1 MEAEL
6 QQIIKILQ
14 NRDGFDW
21 EMLFRNEGIL
31 DMETFSML
39 NENDFNRMNLN
50 TGQRK
55 QILKHQKKINE
66 IKDYMTEESTGGD
79 TSYEQYE
86 YIEQDDETLE
96 TSQVATAQRSVSL
109 EKEFDID
116 LIFKKT
122 PEGRNVM
129 ASLKE
134 KNPLNNKLVKSI
146 TKILCEYLIN
156 NYGFHPS
163 THYKNI
169 IAVSLVNK
177 YDMLKSEF
185 AEAVWFYPHGRG
197 YGKQTTEE
205 NLIEIV
211 ENLKFIVPSDE
222 SLEMIRANWI
232 KTFKIRQEHRRK
244 VTEPE
249 LMLEMFPLSTAFRG
263 ALINLDFNDMF
274 PSANPNIEGELDS
287 LQIKITN
294 RFAHL
299 HSTIPDHFIR
309 MLLIVKEK
317 NPSRGAKRTN
327 DGSQKVNN
335 LLERIVEWIDPEEDV
350 EQYAERYKATKNPV
364 LIVKAP
370 IYSSGEGYVRIGKN
384 VFYAGSELPITF
396 FTLIK
401 SHYYFNTKF
410 EPSLSNFYFFFT
422 STVLKI
428 TKPTTT
434 TNSFLL
440 QLK

>member
-1 MEAEL
+1 MEITLVAE
-6 QQIIKILQ
+6 
-14 NRDGFDW
+14 
-21 EMLFRNEGIL
+21 
-31 DMETFSML
+31 
-39 NENDFNRMNLN
+39 
-50 TGQRK
+50 
-55 QILKHQKKINE
+55 
-66 IKDYMTEESTGGD
+66 
-79 TSYEQYE
+79 
-86 YIEQDDETLE
+86 
-96 TSQVATAQRSVSL
+96 VS
-109 EKEFDID
+109 
-116 LIFKKT
+116 
-122 PEGRNVM
+122 
-129 ASLKE
+129 
-134 KNPLNNKLVKSI
+134 NPNSFLV
-146 TKILCEYLIN
+146 
-156 NYGFHPS
+156 HPS

-185 AEAVWFYPHGRG
+185 AEVPQAVWFYPHGRG
-197 YGKQTTEE
+197 YGKHSGKLHYRIEYMVKKHEKQIRQNKVIPNVNINFDASTSNATGTSLETTEE

-317 NPSRGAKRTN
+317 NPPRGAKRTN

-350 EQYAERYKATKNPV
+350 EQYAERYKATK
-364 LIVKAP
+364 
-370 IYSSGEGYVRIGKN
+370 
-384 VFYAGSELPITF
+384 
-396 FTLIK
+396 
-401 SHYYFNTKF
+401 
-410 EPSLSNFYFFFT
+410 
-422 STVLKI
+422 
-428 TKPTTT
+428 
-434 TNSFLL
+434 
-440 QLK
+440 